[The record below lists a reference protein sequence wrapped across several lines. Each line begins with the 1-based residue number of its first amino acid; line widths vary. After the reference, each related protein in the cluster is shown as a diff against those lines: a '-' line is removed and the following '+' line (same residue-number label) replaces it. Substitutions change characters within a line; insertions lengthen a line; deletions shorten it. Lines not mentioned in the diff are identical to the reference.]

1 MNKIVLA
8 LLISLCIA
16 FSAKA
21 QQVAVKSNILYDAT
35 ATVNLGVEYAIS
47 RHWSVEVS
55 GNYNGWDIVSDKSW
69 KHWMVQPEGRYWLHE
84 KFNGHYFGVHG
95 VYMDYDI
102 AGGNFM
108 TVMKKKYAYDGN
120 AYGGGISYGYQL
132 YLSPRWNI
140 EFSAGVGFL
149 HFEYDKSDFPAVDG
163 EAYKYR
169 NNYFGPTKLGVS
181 IVYII
186 N

>member
-1 MNKIVLA
+1 M
-8 LLISLCIA
+8 LISLCIGL
-16 FSAKA
+16 SAKA

-35 ATVNLGVEYAIS
+35 ATLNLGVEYAFNK
-47 RHWSVEVS
+47 HWSLDIS
-55 GNYNGWDIVSDKSW
+55 GNYNGWDIVNDKSW

-84 KFNGHYFGVHG
+84 KFNGHYFGVHA

-108 TVMKKKYAYDGN
+108 SVMKKKYAYDGN
-120 AYGGGISYGYQL
+120 AYGGGVSYGYQL

-149 HFEYDKSDFPAVDG
+149 HFEYDKWVNPDG
-163 EAYKYR
+163 TAYKYR

-186 N
+186 K